1 MIKTYDSKQPGTIK
15 VFLRISNEE
24 VVSVIIG
31 NQAVSNERG
40 IQFFLDDYVA
50 EQLDKFNISIN
61 GVEPV
66 FVLKDGEKLV
76 IPDDVDRKQKE
87 IEELERRLK
96 ELKGDDDG
104 AR

>member
-66 FVLKDGEKLV
+66 FVLKGGEELE